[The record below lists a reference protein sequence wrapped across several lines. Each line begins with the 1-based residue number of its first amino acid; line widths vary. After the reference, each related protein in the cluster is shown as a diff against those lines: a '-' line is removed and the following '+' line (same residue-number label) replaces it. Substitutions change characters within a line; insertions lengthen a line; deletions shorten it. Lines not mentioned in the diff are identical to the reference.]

1 MKLDNQKVLTDA
13 VGEADFL
20 LLGIGEEWGISFDE
34 MLKEAS
40 FSADYAKLWNEELKE
55 KFVPVLQREYL
66 KKIHCEELKKAY
78 DNLYQLVKDKN
89 YFLLSMNKD
98 RYPVISGFEKEK
110 CVFPCGGYEL
120 FQCDFGCADELCEA
134 AAMSDEIYGMLHGSN
149 QIQDMQMPVC
159 PQCKKEMVFNNVE
172 AVRYVEKGY
181 LSDWDRYM
189 KWLQG
194 TLNKKLCLLE
204 LGVSMRFPSVI
215 RWPFEKTVY
224 YNQKAKMFRIHH
236 SLSQSMENISDR
248 CYTQE
253 ENSVTYMS
261 NLFVS

>member
-13 VGEADFL
+13 IEEADFL

-34 MLKEAS
+34 MLKEPFFES
-40 FSADYAKLWNEELKE
+40 GYAKLPDEELKE

-66 KKIHCEELKKAY
+66 KELRCENLKRAY
-78 DNLYQLVKDKN
+78 DNLYHLIKDKN

-98 RYPVISGFEKEK
+98 RYPVTSGFEKER

-120 FQCDFGCADELCEA
+120 FQCDSGCTDELHDAEA
-134 AAMSDEIYGMLHGSN
+134 FSDSIYNMLQEYQDISEI
-149 QIQDMQMPVC
+149 QMPVC
-159 PQCKKEMVFNNVE
+159 PHCKKEMVFNNIE
-172 AVRYVEKGY
+172 AAQYVEKGY
-181 LSDWDRYM
+181 LTDWERYM

-248 CYTQE
+248 CYSLE

>member
-1 MKLDNQKVLTDA
+1 MKLDNRNVLTDA
-13 VGEADFL
+13 VKEADFL

-34 MLKEAS
+34 MRKETFFES
-40 FSADYAKLWNEELKE
+40 VYADLPEEEWKE

-66 KKIHCEELKKAY
+66 KEWRSEDLKRAY

-98 RYPVISGFEKEK
+98 RYPVMSGFKK
-110 CVFPCGGYEL
+110 DRCVFPCGGYEW
-120 FQCDFGCADELCEA
+120 FQCDLGCTEELMEA
-134 AAMSDEIYGMLHGSN
+134 GTVSDGIYQMLQVEHDLSA
-149 QIQDMQMPVC
+149 IQMPVC
-159 PQCKKEMVFNNVE
+159 PHCKKEMVYNNIE
-172 AVRYVEKGY
+172 AAKYVEKGY
-181 LSDWDRYM
+181 LTDWERYM

-236 SLSQSMENISDR
+236 SLSQSMETIGDR
-248 CYTQE
+248 CYSCG
-253 ENSVTYMS
+253 ENSVVYMS